1 MGFVTGR
8 RGDGFFLQ
16 PGLRGRGHGAAF
28 GNRGG
33 GLLGEIAALG
43 NRDDAPARGRP
54 LPLPA
59 RGTPAPMH
67 PGKCSPRTPAQAGS
81 WSSQA
86 TSPRIPRAR
95 RRRPRAEAGVGG
107 TCGSPAEQ
115 REPRPGD
122 RLPAPRV
129 LLVTRAACPR
139 AVTSLGRAVALE
151 ETPSLRPT
159 SGFFPHPPPRVAGA
173 DWSPS
178 LFPAPVSLFIP
189 RVSTC

>member
-1 MGFVTGR
+1 MVCGLPHPIQPRPQSIPALSASNLCSAPVLPRASEILCLSSPPHLPLPRMGFVTGR
-8 RGDGFFLQ
+8 RGDGCFLQ

-59 RGTPAPMH
+59 QGTPSPMH

-86 TSPRIPRAR
+86 TSPSIPRAR

-115 REPRPGD
+115 REPRRGTACQRPAFSWCPG
-122 RLPAPRV
+122 RPA
-129 LLVTRAACPR
+129 RAP
-139 AVTSLGRAVALE
+139 
-151 ETPSLRPT
+151 
-159 SGFFPHPPPRVAGA
+159 
-173 DWSPS
+173 
-178 LFPAPVSLFIP
+178 
-189 RVSTC
+189 